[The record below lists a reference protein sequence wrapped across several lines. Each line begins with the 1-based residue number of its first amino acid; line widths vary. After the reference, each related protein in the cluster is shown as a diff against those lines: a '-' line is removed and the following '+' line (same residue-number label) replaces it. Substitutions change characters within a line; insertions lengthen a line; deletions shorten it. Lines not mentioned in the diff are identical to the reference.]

1 MLLAYPGPSPVIGN
15 QFSGVYSISVPCTL
29 HQTLTACID
38 CHQVAKKWLVIKMSD
53 LRGLVTLLRKVGPI
67 HHQSSR
73 TIFKHHTFPPIHHGS
88 SRKLHTG
95 NTTSFIYQPFSHYSR
110 SSSQKGEKRLK
121 FPDKDNDQTKDV
133 QMPEAKQ
140 DQLSELQHDFCC
152 SLVLCPAESTLC
164 LLLSLIYNA
173 RTILCSPKNLHP
185 ASHPSSQK
193 LLSTLFLLF
202 SAS

>member
-1 MLLAYPGPSPVIGN
+1 M
-15 QFSGVYSISVPCTL
+15 PCTL

-67 HHQSSR
+67 HYQSSR
-73 TIFKHHTFPPIHHGS
+73 KSVIFKHHTFPLIHHGS

-121 FPDKDNDQTKDV
+121 FSDNDQTKDV

-140 DQLSELQHDFCC
+140 DQLSELQNDY

-185 ASHPSSQK
+185 HPASHPSSQK